1 MSTPEVKLK
10 LILEID
16 GVEKI
21 IDSVDYT
28 DTIQDLYKD
37 TELNFNEDDIFDY
50 VMEVRDK
57 M

>member
-10 LILEID
+10 LVLEID